1 MLRHD
6 FRTIY
11 HCSYDEVPI
20 DEAIDLIRTL
30 PDGCMYVSATNP
42 ARSWTK
48 ERQMLADLQDD
59 LYAMFALS
67 NGAPR
72 DRIPHVI
79 RPAERLNNARAHNKA
94 KQTRKRIE
102 EMNWEEV

>member
-1 MLRHD
+1 
-6 FRTIY
+6 
-11 HCSYDEVPI
+11 
-20 DEAIDLIRTL
+20 
-30 PDGCMYVSATNP
+30 
-42 ARSWTK
+42 
-48 ERQMLADLQDD
+48 MLADLQDD

-67 NGAPR
+67 NGAAR

-79 RPAERLNNARAHNKA
+79 RPAERLKNVHAHNKA